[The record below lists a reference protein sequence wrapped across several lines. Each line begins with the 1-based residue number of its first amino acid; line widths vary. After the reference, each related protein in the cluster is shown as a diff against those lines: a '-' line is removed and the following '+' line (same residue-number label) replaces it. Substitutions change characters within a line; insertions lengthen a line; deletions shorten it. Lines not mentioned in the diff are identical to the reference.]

1 MLQLCGINKKML
13 PYISERNP
21 FKIGLRT
28 LGTDMILISE
38 EEARKLKPDC
48 MFVIPWNFK
57 EEILEE
63 RKGVYQK
70 GRKTTFYNALPIRY
84 R

>member
-57 EEILEE
+57 EEILERE
-63 RKGVYQK
+63 REYIRKGGK
-70 GRKTTFYNALPIRY
+70 LLL
-84 R
+84 